1 MEANR
6 MTSTRKRASLTVLAA
21 AAAVAVGGIGCAP
34 PAPSVQ
40 VTVPPPP
47 ETRTVD
53 VVDELHGV
61 QVADPYRWLEDQQA
75 PETREW
81 IEQQNSYTDEILE
94 QVPGQD
100 ELRRLVTQMIKTDSV
115 SVPRERGGRYFY
127 SKRAADEEQSSI
139 WMRSGLEGAEQL
151 LIDPNPWSEDHT
163 TSVSIADISDD
174 GSLLAYSVREGGV
187 DETVVRFLNVVTGE
201 ELADRLPRGRNWGI
215 EITPDN
221 DGVYYSKLTAEG
233 PRVLYH
239 ELGTAT
245 DDDPVLF
252 GEDLG
257 PEKIAFAQLSD
268 DGSWLLA
275 HVIQGS
281 SGPISLYLKDL
292 ADDGDWVT
300 LIDDST
306 SRSQAQFAGSSLV
319 ISTDLDAPKRRVMR
333 ADLTAPTA
341 DSWVEV
347 LPESDAVLE
356 GVTVAGDRIIAQYL
370 RDVQTEVQIVE
381 LDGTPVR
388 ELSFDFIGAVGGFS
402 GQWGSNEVFY
412 SYSSFHVPTT
422 IYRYDLADGSQQ
434 VWADIDV
441 PIDSDAIT
449 VEQEWATSTDG
460 AKVPMFIVHRKDMEL
475 DGAQPTL
482 VFGYGGFNA
491 TMTPYFNGTRALWVE
506 RGGVYVLA
514 NLRGGGELGEAWHR
528 AGMLES
534 KQNTFDDLYAVLEH
548 LIERGY
554 TSSEHLGIMGGSNGG
569 LLVGAAMTQRPELMK
584 AVICVYPLLDMVRYH
599 KFLVARFWVPEYGSS
614 EDPEQFE
621 WLYSYSPY
629 HNVEPGVAYPATL
642 FITGDGD
649 TRVAP
654 LHARKMTAMVQAHN
668 EGDSPIMLRYH
679 TKAGHSGG
687 MPVEQQIED
696 GTEILAFLSWQL
708 GL

>member
-1 MEANR
+1 
-6 MTSTRKRASLTVLAA
+6 
-21 AAAVAVGGIGCAP
+21 
-34 PAPSVQ
+34 
-40 VTVPPPP
+40 
-47 ETRTVD
+47 
-53 VVDELHGV
+53 
-61 QVADPYRWLEDQQA
+61 
-75 PETREW
+75 
-81 IEQQNSYTDEILE
+81 
-94 QVPGQD
+94 
-100 ELRRLVTQMIKTDSV
+100 
-115 SVPRERGGRYFY
+115 
-127 SKRAADEEQSSI
+127 
-139 WMRSGLEGAEQL
+139 
-151 LIDPNPWSEDHT
+151 
-163 TSVSIADISDD
+163 
-174 GSLLAYSVREGGV
+174 
-187 DETVVRFLNVVTGE
+187 
-201 ELADRLPRGRNWGI
+201 
-215 EITPDN
+215 
-221 DGVYYSKLTAEG
+221 
-233 PRVLYH
+233 
-239 ELGTAT
+239 
-245 DDDPVLF
+245 
-252 GEDLG
+252 
-257 PEKIAFAQLSD
+257 
-268 DGSWLLA
+268 
-275 HVIQGS
+275 
-281 SGPISLYLKDL
+281 
-292 ADDGDWVT
+292 
-300 LIDDST
+300 
-306 SRSQAQFAGSSLV
+306 
-319 ISTDLDAPKRRVMR
+319 
-333 ADLTAPTA
+333 
-341 DSWVEV
+341 
-347 LPESDAVLE
+347 
-356 GVTVAGDRIIAQYL
+356 
-370 RDVQTEVQIVE
+370 VQTEVHIVE